1 MPTIKPRLR
10 RTARTLCL
18 PLLVLLGCAPSF
30 LRAEERERH
39 MVVLALGPETT
50 ELLRRIGE
58 PLAQAADLPPKE
70 VRFHVVLNPT
80 LNAFALLNRHIVL
93 NSGLLLAVR
102 DRDELAGVMAH
113 EIGHLKAGHHLQLE
127 SLSQKLSIQ
136 TLITTA
142 AGILAGMASRDGRV
156 SQAVITGGAA
166 SAQTNMLESI
176 RRKESQSDRIAVA
189 LLARTG
195 FNPDGL
201 ASFMNRLVQQQRI
214 ATLPPPYLLT
224 HPVTTE
230 RLLDARR
237 MAAEEPVHPNRRPD
251 SEENRLLARVR
262 AILEAETHDS
272 PEESILRFRAR
283 LKLDPGNLALE
294 QGLAEALRAA
304 GKLPE
309 AEALFSTLVKQHP
322 DDFHLLR
329 HRGVTRIEMGRFAEA
344 EQDLKAAIAGL
355 PDQAD
360 LQFRLAFAL
369 KEQQKP
375 LEAMRILRQL
385 TAQYPD
391 EPRYFYL
398 LGICE
403 GQAGHHGEGHLALGR
418 HNVLI
423 QERDNALWHFQEA
436 MRRLPAGSPEHAIAK
451 REEKLAREMPR
462 KPEPQEKE
470 RKRR

>member
-1 MPTIKPRLR
+1 MPIITHRLR
-10 RTARTLCL
+10 NPARVMLL
-18 PLLVLLGCAPSF
+18 PLLALWLFHPAP
-30 LRAEERERH
+30 LRGAEKEPNL
-39 MVVLALGPETT
+39 VVLAMGPETT

-80 LNAFALLNRHIVL
+80 LNAFAMLNRHIVL

-142 AGILAGMASRDGRV
+142 AGILAGVASRDGRV
-156 SQAVITGGAA
+156 SQAMITGGMA

-176 RRKESQSDRIAVA
+176 RRKESQADRLAVS

-201 ASFMNRLVQQQRI
+201 ARFMNRLVQQQRI
-214 ATLPPPYLLT
+214 ASLPPPYLLT
-224 HPVTTE
+224 HPITTE
-230 RLLDARR
+230 RLLDAQR
-237 MAAEEPVHPNRRPD
+237 MASEEPANANNRPD
-251 SEENRLLARVR
+251 QKENQLLDRMR

-272 PEESILRFRAR
+272 PEESIQRFRER

-294 QGLAEALRAA
+294 QGLAESLRAA

-309 AEALFSTLVKQHP
+309 AETLFNTLVKQYP
-322 DDFHLLR
+322 NDPYLLR

-375 LEAMRILRQL
+375 LESIRILRQL
-385 TAQYPD
+385 AAQYPD

-403 GQAGHHGEGHLALGR
+403 SQAGHPGEGHLAMGR

-423 QERDNALWHFQEA
+423 QERDNAIWHFREA
-436 MRRLPAGSPEHAIAK
+436 MRLLPAGSPERDIAQ
-451 REEKLAREMPR
+451 REEKLAKEMER